1 MEAITGLL
9 FILFVLAFIKPN
21 AQVFNKVSF
30 LKDKSNTVRR
40 ICFFVLWLVLSS
52 ILVLAFGEREPSETQ
67 NSSRTEK
74 QASEYVIIDD
84 STGVILMD
92 KDTLRFGKNGCIEWT
107 AAGMKQGAT
116 AYIKVTLSE
125 PIGIYP
131 AKASMKLGNIPQNG
145 LFHLGYKLY
154 SGEYTAI
161 GLYTCKDE
169 NDDKCTTKVGRTD
182 CDSRVIKQ
190 KDYSL
195 LQTAIERDYK
205 TQIKPLDLYDIKD
218 FVDSVIFCA
227 QGVEANNSRDGKR
240 EYTITRDDE
249 VFNIIING
257 IFPN

>member
-1 MEAITGLL
+1 
-9 FILFVLAFIKPN
+9 
-21 AQVFNKVSF
+21 
-30 LKDKSNTVRR
+30 
-40 ICFFVLWLVLSS
+40 
-52 ILVLAFGEREPSETQ
+52 
-67 NSSRTEK
+67 
-74 QASEYVIIDD
+74 
-84 STGVILMD
+84 
-92 KDTLRFGKNGCIEWT
+92 
-107 AAGMKQGAT
+107 MKQGAT

-131 AKASMKLGNIPQNG
+131 AKASMGLSNIPQNG
-145 LFHLGYKLY
+145 LFHLGYKFY

-161 GLYTCKDE
+161 GLYTCKNE

-205 TQIKPLDLYDIKD
+205 TQIKPLDLYNIKD

-227 QGVEANNSRDGKR
+227 QGVEADNSRDGKR

-249 VFNIIING
+249 AFSIIITG